1 MDHCEISGDFGNPP
15 HSQFE
20 GSLHGG
26 GRCGGS
32 EHPLDH
38 FEECEPLPDLGGLA
52 LGQGLDQSSHFRAS
66 VWVASTRKNDL
77 EIK

>member
-1 MDHCEISGDFGNPP
+1 MAAAGAVVASTRSII
-15 HSQFE
+15 
-20 GSLHGG
+20 L
-26 GRCGGS
+26 
-32 EHPLDH
+32 
-38 FEECEPLPDLGGLA
+38 ECEPLPDLGGLA